1 MSCFKGLTH
10 VWISVTAC
18 QYGVGVYLLLSHCH
32 DQMPIRSGYSFWWCN
47 LPWARR
53 HDSGSV
59 LWLWEQEHKAA
70 CSNPARSGNRED
82 AARVRILP
90 IKLSLR
96 NLFILAR
103 PRPIKCPVAFQNST
117 AIQDHARHPV
127 GNTLYLNRIGIII
140 TLLSGPVLLRRI
152 PIPIQYPAPSLLFLD
167 LFQLSLTSY
176 GLNNNGKTSRN
187 KQLCF
192 KLHSILISMIKAL
205 IVLIQTWIILCSLYS
220 CYMPYLES

>member
-103 PRPIKCPVAFQNST
+103 PQHIKCPVAFQNST
-117 AIQDHARHPV
+117 AIQDHAHHPV

-140 TLLSGPVLLRRI
+140 TLLS
-152 PIPIQYPAPSLLFLD
+152 APSCSEEFQFQYNTPPLLCYFLIC
-167 LFQLSLTSY
+167 FSY
-176 GLNNNGKTSRN
+176 PWPAMVWITMGK
-187 KQLCF
+187 L
-192 KLHSILISMIKAL
+192 LEISNCVFNCTAFWL
-205 IVLIQTWIILCSLYS
+205 AW
-220 CYMPYLES
+220 